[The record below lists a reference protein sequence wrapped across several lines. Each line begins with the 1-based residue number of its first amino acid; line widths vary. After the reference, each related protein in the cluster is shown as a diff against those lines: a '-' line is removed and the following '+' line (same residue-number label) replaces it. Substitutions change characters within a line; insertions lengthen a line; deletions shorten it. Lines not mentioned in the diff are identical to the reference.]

1 MVINFSLVSHA
12 AAALSF
18 LLLAILVGTRYLR
31 RNTDRAL
38 LLAALVSAIWAGSLV
53 AQIIW
58 NQPPFFIRYLLEL
71 VRDGAWIAVLFALL
85 KDSSRSGTLATKLRR
100 IIGTSSVILI
110 ITLLTCGTLEYALG
124 WQLFDGKTKIIGQI
138 ALSLLGVC
146 LVEQIWRNSVSFGR
160 SSIKYLCIGI
170 GGLFAYDFFMYSDAL
185 LFGQVSDS
193 FWTARG
199 AANAFF
205 APLFAIN
212 MINTR
217 KQPVEFQLS
226 RNAIFHVG
234 ALIFAGGYLLFV
246 AAGGYYV
253 RALGG
258 AWGEALQILFL
269 TAFLALFAALLSSTR
284 FRARL
289 MIFISQN
296 FFDYKYDY
304 REEWLKMT
312 QIFANVSEDPPLPE
326 RVVRILADLVES
338 NSGALWIK
346 DEDHNFALHTSVNI
360 PPPKYTT
367 IDGESDLVRFFGEKE
382 WIIDLHEY
390 RHDPVRYELLEI
402 PDAVLKFSD
411 GWLTIPLYL
420 GDDLYG
426 ICLVGNPYAKVELNW
441 ENFDLIRVV
450 ARQTCNVLA
459 QADSQNRLSR
469 AMQFEAVSKAS
480 AFMVHDLKTMIA
492 QLSLLVKNAQ
502 RHRNNPE
509 FIDDMITTTE
519 HAVNKLSNLVDHIRK
534 PATDETP
541 VQSVDLAVIIDDLA
555 KHHARNQPK
564 PKFKPPEEAVTVK
577 GDPEQLRSVLS
588 HLIQN
593 AQDATPPN
601 GDVTLTMKKS
611 VDNVVLFIQDSG
623 TGMSE
628 DFIKMKLFKP
638 FESTKGL
645 AGMGIGAYQAREYV
659 RQIGGNI
666 DVTSELQVGS
676 CFSVRLP
683 LARDDE
689 QNNAGEKPDQNES
702 TISQLTGDA

>member
-1 MVINFSLVSHA
+1 
-12 AAALSF
+12 
-18 LLLAILVGTRYLR
+18 
-31 RNTDRAL
+31 
-38 LLAALVSAIWAGSLV
+38 
-53 AQIIW
+53 
-58 NQPPFFIRYLLEL
+58 
-71 VRDGAWIAVLFALL
+71 
-85 KDSSRSGTLATKLRR
+85 
-100 IIGTSSVILI
+100 
-110 ITLLTCGTLEYALG
+110 
-124 WQLFDGKTKIIGQI
+124 
-138 ALSLLGVC
+138 
-146 LVEQIWRNSVSFGR
+146 
-160 SSIKYLCIGI
+160 
-170 GGLFAYDFFMYSDAL
+170 
-185 LFGQVSDS
+185 
-193 FWTARG
+193 
-199 AANAFF
+199 
-205 APLFAIN
+205 
-212 MINTR
+212 
-217 KQPVEFQLS
+217 
-226 RNAIFHVG
+226 
-234 ALIFAGGYLLFV
+234 
-246 AAGGYYV
+246 
-253 RALGG
+253 LGG